1 MRSQGRCARKN
12 LDAVDALVSGNCDAV
27 RLLIRAGAALD
38 AVNVDGN
45 TPLQRAIT
53 APWVRNTHRTYP
65 ILLRAGAPLPD
76 LERIPNSH
84 RGLPY
89 LRKVRAAGSFANYER
104 LHLDKLT
111 LMLTPRR
118 GPSSPLRRLPTEI
131 IRKVVCFAF
140 HAGFY

>member
-1 MRSQGRCARKN
+1 M
-12 LDAVDALVSGNCDAV
+12 
-27 RLLIRAGAALD
+27 D

-76 LERIPNSH
+76 LDSIYHIELISDTHP
-84 RGLPY
+84 GLPY

-104 LHLDKLT
+104 LHLDKLV

-118 GPSSPLRRLPTEI
+118 GPSSPLRHVPPEL
-131 IRKVVCFAF
+131 IRRIVAFAF